1 MRDMPISWIALTLA
15 VVGLLAKGGSSF
27 AQSMQH
33 VLSKPS
39 AVVWG
44 EIPID
49 RAPVLTIDSGETVAI
64 DTISH
69 QGATQDADPVAF
81 LGALGIPRAEILQD
95 AIDFWQ
101 TRADRPREGRG
112 GHILTGPIYVR
123 GAEPGDVLEIEMIRF
138 DLRTPFGLNSSTPTT
153 GVLGSTYPGLRD
165 GDAAPITATRAIR
178 TGTREGRQ
186 VAMLTDRVSVPLNPF
201 MGVMAVAPRRPR
213 VGEPGIT
220 VDGVQSSRPPGAFG
234 GNLDYKE
241 LTAGAKLFLPVY
253 QAGAQFYVGDPH
265 SAQGDGEVDGTALEH
280 SLTGTFRFVV
290 HKRQPTSGPYV
301 ETPTHYVMMGIDT
314 DLDRAMRLAT
324 ARVVEFLVKERQLTP
339 ADAYALAS
347 IACDFH
353 VAEAVDLTQVV
364 VGKIPKSL
372 FR

>member
-1 MRDMPISWIALTLA
+1 MRVMPISRIALA
-15 VVGLLAKGGSSF
+15 VAAIGLLASDGIAL
-27 AQSMQH
+27 AQSAHH
-33 VLSKPS
+33 VQSKPN

-69 QGATQDADPVAF
+69 QGATQDTDPVEF
-81 LGALGIPRAEILQD
+81 LGKLGIARTEILQD

-101 TRADRPREGRG
+101 SRAGRPREGRG
-112 GHILTGPIYVR
+112 GHILTGPINVR
-123 GAEPGDVLEIEMIRF
+123 GAEPGDVLEIEMVRF
-138 DLRTPFGLNSSTPTT
+138 DLRTPFGLNSSTPAT
-153 GVLGSTYPGLRD
+153 GVLGSAYPGLHD
-165 GDAAPITATRAIR
+165 GDVAPITATRAIR
-178 TGTREGRQ
+178 TGTRDGKQ
-186 VAMLTDRVSVPLNPF
+186 VAMLTDRIAVPVNPF
-201 MGVMAVAPRRPR
+201 MGVMAVAPRRPN

-280 SLTGTFRFVV
+280 SLTGTFRFVL
-290 HKRQPTSGPYV
+290 HKRQAATAPYA
-301 ETPTHYVMMGIDT
+301 ETTTDYVMMGIDT

-324 ARVVEFLVKERQLTP
+324 ARVVEFLVKEKQLTP

-372 FR
+372 FK

>member
-1 MRDMPISWIALTLA
+1 MRCMITLRITWLLIGLGVLTSHDL
-15 VVGLLAKGGSSF
+15 VF
-27 AQSMQH
+27 AQAARH
-33 VLSKPS
+33 VPSKPNT
-39 AVVWG
+39 VVWG

-49 RAPVLTIDSGETVAI
+49 RAPVLTIDSGDTVAI

-69 QGATQDADPVAF
+69 QGATQDADPVEF
-81 LGALGIPRAEILQD
+81 LGKLGIAKNEVLQD

-101 TRADRPREGRG
+101 SRTGRPREGRG
-112 GHILTGPIYVR
+112 GHILTGPINVR
-123 GAEPGDVLEIEMIRF
+123 GAEPGDVLEIEMVRF
-138 DLRTPFGLNSSTPTT
+138 DLRTPFGLNSSSPAT
-153 GVLGSTYPGLRD
+153 GVLGSAYPGLRD

-178 TGTREGRQ
+178 TGTRDGMQ
-186 VAMLTDRVSVPLNPF
+186 VALFSDRVAVPLNPF
-201 MGVMAVAPRRPR
+201 MGVMAVAPRLPK

-253 QAGAQFYVGDPH
+253 QTGAQFYVGDPH

-280 SLTGTFRFVV
+280 SLTGTFRFVL
-290 HKRQPTSGPYV
+290 HKRQAAAAPYA

-324 ARVVEFLVKERQLTP
+324 TRVVEFLVKEKQLTP

-364 VGKIPKSL
+364 VGMIPKSL
-372 FR
+372 FK